1 MKTLEEI
8 KDIIVAVLLYVCAF
22 ILVFVIIFGV
32 IALFILAVTAASATE
47 PATMTLAL
55 YSNSNK
61 KV

>member
-8 KDIIVAVLLYVCAF
+8 KDIIVAVLLYMCAF
-22 ILVFVIIFGV
+22 ILVFFIIFGV
-32 IALFILAVTAASATE
+32 IVLFMLAVTAISVAE
-47 PATMTLAL
+47 PAAMTLAL